1 MMAKT
6 PNYVEIDKSALD
18 LLARNVSNEI
28 VNGLELQDF
37 EAKIGIPKHE
47 FQSLCVALRGLP
59 KGESTN
65 FHVEQ
70 ARIFHNALEVVME
83 ELGVEEFDT
92 RTGHPFAEGT
102 TILQVLA
109 GFVEMHEG
117 GRI

>member
-1 MMAKT
+1 MTANK

-18 LLARNVSNEI
+18 LFAWNVSNEI
-28 VNGLELQDF
+28 VNGLELQNF
-37 EAKIGIPKHE
+37 EAKIGIPKLE
-47 FQSLCVALRGLP
+47 FQSLYAALRGLP
-59 KGESTN
+59 KGVNTN

-70 ARIFHNALEVVME
+70 ARIFSNALEVVME
-83 ELGVEEFDT
+83 ELGVEEFAT

-102 TILQVLA
+102 TILQLLV